1 MVVMQ
6 DDWCFKSLLIIL
18 IFKFLSL
25 QPKELFVLKAG
36 NNFISRT
43 FYLTFLLNCFD
54 SLHNV

>member
-36 NNFISRT
+36 NNFISRI
-43 FYLTFLLNCFD
+43 LLDISIELF
-54 SLHNV
+54 